1 MIETESH
8 FQEERGRRPQ
18 SGRLPILLPAMTR
31 CECMAMSFEELSRRM
46 SAERWTLA
54 QAVERTGCGGMCSAC
69 LPDLRRYLAVENE
82 TAA

>member
-1 MIETESH
+1 
-8 FQEERGRRPQ
+8 
-18 SGRLPILLPAMTR
+18 
-31 CECMAMSFEELSRRM
+31 MAMSFEELSRRM